1 MVFKGEV
8 LSVMEMIRLAEEA
21 PPAPVS
27 SVGVIH
33 TAAGQRA
40 GRGRARRG
48 GRAADG
54 RLAVRCL
61 ADPG

>member
-33 TAAGQRA
+33 TAAGNA
-40 GRGRARRG
+40 LDAAELVAE